1 MLCMQGKLEVFMKVL
16 ILSTG
21 TGEGHNSAGKA
32 VLEQFRKRGIP
43 CEMADVLGFAS
54 EGRPAMGS
62 GFMSGAP

>member
-1 MLCMQGKLEVFMKVL
+1 MKVL

-54 EGRPAMGS
+54 ERAASYGKV
-62 GFMSGAP
+62 